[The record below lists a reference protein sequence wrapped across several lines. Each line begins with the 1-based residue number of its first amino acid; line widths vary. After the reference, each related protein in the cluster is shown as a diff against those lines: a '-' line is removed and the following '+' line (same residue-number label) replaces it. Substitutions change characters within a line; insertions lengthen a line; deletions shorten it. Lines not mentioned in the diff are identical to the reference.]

1 MPDSRIAISLILLLL
16 YGCSDRR
23 TVTPVPSP
31 LASISPP
38 ISVADAKAADRYRQI
53 GLQYR
58 KQGNLT
64 KSLQA
69 LEKSVTL
76 NPTHLSGRVILG
88 WTQHLAQKTQ
98 QSRKTLE
105 ETLKIAPD
113 HVPALNALGIVY
125 LVAGDLPKAIATH
138 TRAAQLK
145 PDNEIAYYNLSLAY
159 HRTGELDRAV
169 TQAQKAIALEPHNPH
184 PLVALALIYQEKGE
198 KNLARATYQR
208 AIALDNRYRQ
218 RWFLAHLAEA
228 GFSADQLQKVE
239 KLR

>member
-16 YGCSDRR
+16 YGCSDHR

-31 LASISPP
+31 QVSISPP
-38 ISVADAKAADRYRQI
+38 ISVADAKAADRYRHI

-58 KQGNLT
+58 KQGNFP
-64 KSLQA
+64 KSLEA

-76 NPTHLSGRVILG
+76 NPQNLSGRVILG
-88 WTQHLAQKTQ
+88 WTQHLAQKPQ

-138 TRAAQLK
+138 TQAAQLK

-159 HRTGELDRAV
+159 HRTGELERAV
-169 TQAQKAIALEPHNPH
+169 TNAQKAIALEPHNPH

-198 KNLARATYQR
+198 KPLARATYQR

-228 GFSADQLQKVE
+228 GFSADQIEKVA